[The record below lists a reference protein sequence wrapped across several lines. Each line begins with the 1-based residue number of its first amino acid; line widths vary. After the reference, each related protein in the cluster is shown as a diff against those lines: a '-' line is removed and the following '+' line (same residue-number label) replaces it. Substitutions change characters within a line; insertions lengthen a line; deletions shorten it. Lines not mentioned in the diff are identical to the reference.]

1 MKDRDL
7 LWCALNLMLD
17 DEEEL
22 SALCPSCRQRAMEE
36 RCVGCGTTLV
46 LTEGTRNGSFDEARF
61 QQLKR
66 GEGK

>member
-1 MKDRDL
+1 MKARDF

-22 SALCPSCRQRAMEE
+22 SGLCPTCREQAMEE
-36 RCVGCGTTLV
+36 RCAVCGVPMTLAEGCV
-46 LTEGTRNGSFDEARF
+46 NGGFDEARF
-61 QQLKR
+61 QTLKR

>member
-22 SALCPSCRQRAMEE
+22 AALCPACRQRAMEE
-36 RCVGCGTTLV
+36 RCTACGAPLA
-46 LTEGTRNGSFDEARF
+46 LTEGTVNGSFDEERF
-61 QQLKR
+61 LRLKR